1 MTWAQ
6 TLGKQRKHSDG
17 RRHNGGARRGAG
29 RPISSA
35 HRKILDEHLMQ
46 EVIVME
52 FRHGQMRRV
61 KKYKIVAVLDKLF
74 DQALKYHD
82 VRAAHLYLDL
92 TLGKATVSGGR
103 PRYRR
108 KTVIKAVAEA
118 GIL

>member
-6 TLGKQRKHSDG
+6 TFGKYGKHPDG
-17 RRHNGGARRGAG
+17 RRNNGGARRGAG

-46 EVIVME
+46 EIVVME

-61 KKYKIVAVLDKLF
+61 KKYKIIAILDTLYNR
-74 DQALKYHD
+74 AIKYRD
-82 VRAAHLYLDL
+82 VRAANLYLDL
-92 TLGKATVSGGR
+92 ALGKATVEGVR

-108 KTVIKAVAEA
+108 KTVIKAIAEA